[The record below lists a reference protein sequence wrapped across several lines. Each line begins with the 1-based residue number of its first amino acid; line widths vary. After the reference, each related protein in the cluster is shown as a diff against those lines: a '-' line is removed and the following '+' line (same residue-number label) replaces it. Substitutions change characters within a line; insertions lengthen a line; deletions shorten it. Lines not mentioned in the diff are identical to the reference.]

1 MVQPWLLDSDTGLP
15 KGRRS
20 VEKSFIY
27 YDPPGRISDIIRR
40 QTWQYSRN
48 SESFKLRDLALMSI
62 LYWSSSRISEIVRA
76 RVYQK
81 KEGVI
86 QHIGSLPSLKAS
98 QFVESER
105 DFLNL
110 RDLRIMKRQV
120 NDVAE
125 YPKRKEILF
134 PLRGD
139 LAIFTEPVTAYLE
152 TLGPNEEMFPFMN
165 KRGYQIVSQC
175 TKLPGEDQGLMPHY
189 LREMGLK
196 FRLRLYDKNIKQV
209 QDFSGHRSIE
219 NLLRYL
225 AEAEDTQAIL
235 NYEFHKEESEGTS
248 FTIE

>member
-1 MVQPWLLDSDTGLP
+1 MVQPWLIKPETGKP
-15 KGRRS
+15 IKRRS
-20 VEKSFIY
+20 VEFDFRY

-48 SESFKLRDLALMSI
+48 SESFRLRDLALMSI

-81 KEGVI
+81 KDGI
-86 QHIGSLPSLKAS
+86 LQHIGSLPSLKAS
-98 QFVESER
+98 QFVEGER

-139 LAIFTEPVTAYLE
+139 LAIFTEPVLEYLE
-152 TLGPNEEMFPFMN
+152 KLGPNEELFPFMN
-165 KRGYQIVSQC
+165 KRGFQIVSCC

-225 AEAEDTQAIL
+225 AEVEDTQAIL
-235 NYEFHKEESEGTS
+235 GYKFHKEETELQKV
-248 FTIE
+248 

>member
-120 NDVAE
+120 KSVSD
-125 YPKRKEILF
+125 YPMRKEILF
-134 PLRGD
+134 PLKGD
-139 LAIFTEPVTAYLE
+139 LSVFTEPVLEYLD
-152 TLGPNEEMFPFMN
+152 TLGPNEELFPFMN
-165 KRGYQIVSQC
+165 KRGFQIVERC
-175 TKLPGEDQGLMPHY
+175 TRLLGEKQGLMPHY

-196 FRLRLYDKNIKQV
+196 FRLRLYEKNIKTLQN
-209 QDFSGHRSIE
+209 FSGHRSLK

-225 AEAEDTQAIL
+225 AEVEDTKAIL
-235 NYEFHKEESEGTS
+235 GYKFHKEETE
-248 FTIE
+248 